1 MKNIWKTSVFAF
13 LVGIYVV
20 SILNKIL
27 ESQTQQTLS
36 PFQSF
41 SKMKREKEFKAYLLK
56 NGYPLKYAEYCK
68 IIEKALGDKDMDK
81 IIL

>member
-1 MKNIWKTSVFAF
+1 MKNIRKTSVFFVF

-27 ESQTQQTLS
+27 EPQKRQTLS

-41 SKMKREKEFKAYLLK
+41 SKMKREKE
-56 NGYPLKYAEYCK
+56 
-68 IIEKALGDKDMDK
+68 
-81 IIL
+81 